1 MQINLQAVD
10 CHENAIPGVETPGKS
25 NRVLKIIL

>member
-1 MQINLQAVD
+1 MQINLQAG
-10 CHENAIPGVETPGKS
+10 HENAIPDVETPGKS